1 MSSNP
6 IGIGQAGLQGLRDGL
21 ERAQA
26 AASRVVSS
34 AAGGDAGQVTE
45 AIVELQAAK
54 LQAEASAKVVRAA
67 DDTLG
72 TLLDVLV

>member
-1 MSSNP
+1 MNSTP
-6 IGIGQAGLQGLRDGL
+6 IGQTGLQGLRDGL

-26 AASRVVSS
+26 AASRVVAS
-34 AAGGDAGQVTE
+34 AAGGDAGQLTE

-54 LQAEASAKVVRAA
+54 LQTEASAKLVRAA

>member
-1 MSSNP
+1 MSSTP
-6 IGIGQAGLQGLRDGL
+6 LGQTGLQGLRESL

-26 AASRVVSS
+26 AASRVVTS
-34 AAGGDAGQVTE
+34 AALGDAGQLTG

-54 LQAEASAKVVRAA
+54 RQTEASAQVVRAA

-72 TLLDVLV
+72 TLLDVMA

>member
-1 MSSNP
+1 VSGNQ
-6 IGIGQAGLQGLRDGL
+6 IGQVGFQGLRDSL

-26 AASRVVSS
+26 AATRVVSS
-34 AAGGDAGQVTE
+34 AAGGDAGQLTE

-54 LQAEASAKVVRAA
+54 LQAGAAAQVVRAA

-72 TLLDVLV
+72 TLLDVLA

>member
-1 MSSNP
+1 MSSTP
-6 IGIGQAGLQGLRDGL
+6 IGQTGLQGLREGL

-26 AASRVVSS
+26 AASRVVTS
-34 AAGGDAGQVTE
+34 AAGGDAGQLAE

-54 LQAEASAKVVRAA
+54 RQTEASAQVVRAA

-72 TLLDVLV
+72 TLLDVMA

>member
-1 MSSNP
+1 MSSTP
-6 IGIGQAGLQGLRDGL
+6 IGQTGLQGLRESL

-26 AASRVVSS
+26 AASRVVTS
-34 AAGGDAGQVTE
+34 AALGDAGQLTG

-54 LQAEASAKVVRAA
+54 RQTEAAAHVVRAA

-72 TLLDVLV
+72 TLLDVMV

>member
-1 MSSNP
+1 MSS
-6 IGIGQAGLQGLRDGL
+6 ISIGQTGLQGLRDGL

-26 AASRVVSS
+26 AASRVVASG
-34 AAGGDAGQVTE
+34 AGGDAGQLTE

-54 LQAEASAKVVRAA
+54 LQTEASAKVVRAA

-72 TLLDVLV
+72 TLLDVMA

>member
-6 IGIGQAGLQGLRDGL
+6 IGSGQAGIQGLRDGL

-26 AASRVVSS
+26 AASRVVAS
-34 AAGGDAGQVTE
+34 AARGDTNQLTG
-45 AIVELQAAK
+45 AIVDLQAAK

>member
-1 MSSNP
+1 MSGNQ
-6 IGIGQAGLQGLRDGL
+6 IGQVGFQGLRDSL

-26 AASRVVSS
+26 AATRVVAS
-34 AAGGDAGQVTE
+34 AAGGDAGQLIE

-54 LQAEASAKVVRAA
+54 LQAGAAAQVVRAA

-72 TLLDVLV
+72 TLLDVLA

>member
-1 MSSNP
+1 MSSTP
-6 IGIGQAGLQGLRDGL
+6 IGQTGLQGLRESL

-26 AASRVVSS
+26 AASRVVTS
-34 AAGGDAGQVTE
+34 AALGDAGQLTD

-54 LQAEASAKVVRAA
+54 RQTEASAKVVRAA

-72 TLLDVLV
+72 TLLDVMA

>member
-1 MSSNP
+1 MSSTP
-6 IGIGQAGLQGLRDGL
+6 IGQTGLQGLREGL

-26 AASRVVSS
+26 AASRVVTS
-34 AAGGDAGQVTE
+34 AALGDAGQLTG

-54 LQAEASAKVVRAA
+54 RQAEASAQVVRAA

-72 TLLDVLV
+72 TLLDVMA

>member
-1 MSSNP
+1 VSSTP
-6 IGIGQAGLQGLRDGL
+6 IGPTGLQGLRDGL

-26 AASRVVSS
+26 AASRVVTS
-34 AAGGDAGQVTE
+34 AALGDAGQLTE

-54 LQAEASAKVVRAA
+54 LQTDASAKVVRAA

-72 TLLDVLV
+72 TLLDMMV

>member
-1 MSSNP
+1 MSSTP
-6 IGIGQAGLQGLRDGL
+6 IGQTGLQGLRESL

-26 AASRVVSS
+26 AASRVVTS
-34 AAGGDAGQVTE
+34 AALGDAGQLTG

-54 LQAEASAKVVRAA
+54 QQTEASAQVVRAA

-72 TLLDVLV
+72 TLLDVMA

>member
-1 MSSNP
+1 MSGNQ
-6 IGIGQAGLQGLRDGL
+6 IGQVGFPGLRDRL

-26 AASRVVSS
+26 AATRVVSS
-34 AAGGDAGQVTE
+34 AAGGDAGQLTE

-54 LQAEASAKVVRAA
+54 LQAGAAAQVVRAA

-72 TLLDVLV
+72 TLLDILA